1 MIGKLHLRFLII
13 VFISLIN
20 ANMIY
25 SNSESSKSIIVN
37 ELTKPLN
44 LDPYT
49 YIYATQDTSTDVS
62 TVLNKE
68 FEYSPK
74 GLNGINNNTVYWER
88 FTIINNSDDSL
99 QYYIYFPYSVIN
111 KLVAYSEFEGQ
122 IVLNTTAGMLYN
134 KKDKVVKS
142 IGFPIVL
149 NLKPGETT
157 VFVYIKHFNLSLRT
171 TSFLLTKEE
180 LIESVHK
187 TDSIIWFW
195 KGFYLFAIL
204 ITIIFYAVTRI
215 RMFLYYFILNIGVG
229 LFFSAEIGEISN
241 FIALAPFNIT
251 ANIKQTGVL
260 LVYIMFPLLIN
271 QITPIA
277 RLKPMLWKTMFFF
290 AGLVGLT
297 TVVCYIPY
305 FLTND
310 ILLYTTYLFNLYAPF
325 FFLVQMYFIFVAYK
339 AKLKSAKILLIGYSI
354 YTLAAFI
361 YVILPNLG
369 LLKQGLDIYN
379 VFIYG
384 SMVEIFMFMLLLA
397 KETFS
402 VYDHRA
408 DLLEKQKVHQSEI
421 IKAIVDSQ
429 EKERNRVGREL
440 HDLIGANISVI
451 KQQIDK
457 RNSTLRSVVEQ
468 TIESVRNLSHG
479 LVTPMIANDEFVD
492 EVNELCFLFSDLGF
506 KVKSHF
512 HNWNKI
518 DNSKVAT
525 HIYRILQELLQNAVK
540 HSRAT
545 EVLIQFIINK
555 EEELTVMYEDDGIGF
570 DYDEA
575 YANKGLGLI
584 NINNRVTLI
593 GAKLSFDTMKGS
605 NGTTVIISIPKSVLV
620 NN

>member
-1 MIGKLHLRFLII
+1 
-13 VFISLIN
+13 
-20 ANMIY
+20 
-25 SNSESSKSIIVN
+25 
-37 ELTKPLN
+37 
-44 LDPYT
+44 
-49 YIYATQDTSTDVS
+49 
-62 TVLNKE
+62 
-68 FEYSPK
+68 
-74 GLNGINNNTVYWER
+74 
-88 FTIINNSDDSL
+88 
-99 QYYIYFPYSVIN
+99 
-111 KLVAYSEFEGQ
+111 
-122 IVLNTTAGMLYN
+122 
-134 KKDKVVKS
+134 
-142 IGFPIVL
+142 
-149 NLKPGETT
+149 
-157 VFVYIKHFNLSLRT
+157 
-171 TSFLLTKEE
+171 
-180 LIESVHK
+180 
-187 TDSIIWFW
+187 
-195 KGFYLFAIL
+195 
-204 ITIIFYAVTRI
+204 
-215 RMFLYYFILNIGVG
+215 
-229 LFFSAEIGEISN
+229 
-241 FIALAPFNIT
+241 
-251 ANIKQTGVL
+251 
-260 LVYIMFPLLIN
+260 
-271 QITPIA
+271 
-277 RLKPMLWKTMFFF
+277 
-290 AGLVGLT
+290 
-297 TVVCYIPY
+297 
-305 FLTND
+305 
-310 ILLYTTYLFNLYAPF
+310 
-325 FFLVQMYFIFVAYK
+325 
-339 AKLKSAKILLIGYSI
+339 
-354 YTLAAFI
+354 
-361 YVILPNLG
+361 
-369 LLKQGLDIYN
+369 
-379 VFIYG
+379 
-384 SMVEIFMFMLLLA
+384 MVEIFMFMLLLA

-540 HSRAT
+540 HSKAK

-555 EEELTVMYEDDGIGF
+555 EGELTVMYEDDGIGF

-575 YANKGLGLI
+575 YANKCLGLI